1 MTRVIKVARKG
12 FDVKTA
18 GDENLLYSSLWPV
31 LSIFKE
37 VPIKI
42 TNPNADTIIF
52 EHGLGYPP
60 MFWDFTNF
68 TNTFNLSGSSQ
79 FFSGL
84 FSVNEKYLKY
94 TKPQTAATGPIEG
107 VVQLFTLD
115 LSKQYTAPVVNVGGV
130 SGNIRS
136 TRSFKLAKEGKSIH
150 STKLKDFVIS
160 TDARSPLIH
169 SVNPGVV
176 QSNGGDIYGNGF
188 TVEHTLR
195 YVPLCFGYGKGS
207 DGYYSILASGGG
219 GATRFAAT
227 PSKVI
232 FSEAA
237 VGRELTLVLMKDP
250 FEAEQTGVITV

>member
-1 MTRVIKVARKG
+1 MARVIKVARKG

-18 GDENLLYSSLWPV
+18 GDEYLLYSSLWPV

-42 TNPNADTIIF
+42 TNPNADAIIF

-68 TNTFNLSGSSQ
+68 TNTFNLSGSNQ

-84 FSVNEKYLKY
+84 FSVNERYLKY
-94 TKPQTAATGPIEG
+94 TKPLTAATGPIEG

-115 LSKQYTAPVVNVGGV
+115 LSRQYIAPVVSVGGV

-136 TRSFKLAKEGKSIH
+136 TRSFKLAKEGKSVH
-150 STKLKDFVIS
+150 STRLKDFVIS

-169 SVNPGVV
+169 SVNPGTV
-176 QSNGGDIYGNGF
+176 QANGGGIYGNGF
-188 TVEHTLR
+188 TIEHTLG
-195 YVPLCFGYGKGS
+195 YVPLCFGYSKGN
-207 DGYYSILASGGG
+207 DGYYSVLASGGG
-219 GATRFAAT
+219 GATRFAIT
-227 PSKVI
+227 PTKVT
-232 FSEAA
+232 FAESTT
-237 VGRELTLVLMKDP
+237 GRQLTLVLMKDP
-250 FEAEQTGVITV
+250 FEAEQTGVVTV